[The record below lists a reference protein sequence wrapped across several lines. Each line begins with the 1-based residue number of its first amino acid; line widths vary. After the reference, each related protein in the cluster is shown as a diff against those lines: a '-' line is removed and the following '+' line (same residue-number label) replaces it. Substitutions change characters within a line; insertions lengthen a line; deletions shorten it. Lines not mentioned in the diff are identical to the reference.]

1 MVTIDRRKVAGKRG
15 GINASA
21 SEASASLSALR
32 DPKRSL
38 FAATMEQLSVIPPSL
53 LRAKRP
59 TGASDP
65 FVSFIVIFAGENVVG
80 EGGPYRQLFN
90 DVSNELLAS
99 GNPLFIPT
107 QNNVMKAG
115 EFRERYMPK
124 PSSTSK
130 ELLQMFEFVGILMG
144 CCLRTGVRLNLRLA
158 PLVWKMLVKQNLV
171 LADLESVDHSL
182 CESLKFLEELASA
195 SIDAPDEILYDS
207 FTTTLSDGTVV
218 ELKAGGE
225 HLPVTKANVKE
236 YIRLVKATRLQ
247 ECKPQVDAMLR
258 GLGKIVPVQLLQIC
272 VWSELQQWVSGS
284 LEIDVKLLK
293 RHTRY
298 SSGMSPEQFPHLDT
312 FWKVLSSFSEENKRR
327 FINFAW
333 GQDTLPADD
342 AEFDRTHT
350 RLLIKAPPQGDG
362 VNHDALLPKA
372 DTCFFNIELPVYSSE
387 EAMREKLLLAITL
400 CTSLNGDEQTA
411 GRDIYFAGDEVDDD
425 GME

>member
-1 MVTIDRRKVAGKRG
+1 MKQ
-15 GINASA
+15 
-21 SEASASLSALR
+21 LSAI
-32 DPKRSL
+32 S
-38 FAATMEQLSVIPPSL
+38 PSL

-90 DVSNELLAS
+90 DLSNELLAS

-115 EFRERYMPK
+115 EFRERYIPK

-130 ELLQMFEFVGILMG
+130 ELLQMFEFVGLLMG

-158 PLVWKMLVKQNLV
+158 PLVWKMLVKQSLV

-182 CESLKFLEELASA
+182 CESLKFLEELAS
-195 SIDAPDEILYDS
+195 SPSEDPNEVLYDS
-207 FTTTLSDGTVV
+207 FTTTLSDGTIV
-218 ELKAGGE
+218 ELKAGG
-225 HLPVTKANVKE
+225 HNVSVTKVNVKE

-258 GLGKIVPVQLLQIC
+258 GIGKIVPVQLLQLC

-284 LEIDVKLLK
+284 LKIDVELLK

-298 SSGMSPEQFPHLDT
+298 SSGMSPEQFPHLEI
-312 FWKVLSSFSEENKRR
+312 FWKVLSGFSEENKRR

-333 GQDTLPADD
+333 GQDTLPVDD

-350 RLLIKAPPQGDG
+350 RLLIKAPQ
-362 VNHDALLPKA
+362 
-372 DTCFFNIELPVYSSE
+372 VYSSE
-387 EAMREKLLLAITL
+387 EIMRKKLLLAITL
-400 CTSLNGDEQTA
+400 CTSLDGDDQTA
-411 GRDIYFAGDEVDDD
+411 GRMDIYYAGDEVDDD
-425 GME
+425 AME